1 MVSIMDRWE
10 SFAVGEE
17 IIKYIKKNKITNY
30 AEFMLYCRKNNEK
43 WFKKLCDTPNM
54 RKYFRN

>member
-1 MVSIMDRWE
+1 MDRWE